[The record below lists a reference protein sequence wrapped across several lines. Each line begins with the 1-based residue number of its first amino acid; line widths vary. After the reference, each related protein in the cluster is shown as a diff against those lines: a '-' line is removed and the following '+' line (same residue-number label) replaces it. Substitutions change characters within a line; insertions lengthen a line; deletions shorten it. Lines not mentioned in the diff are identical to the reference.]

1 MTTIGIII
9 ADDHPI
15 IRDAVITIFRNKVKW
30 KILGEANNGIEL
42 LTLIKKTLPD
52 IAIVDLEMPKMDG
65 YETISKIS
73 ALYPT
78 IKTVA
83 FSGFL
88 NKINQQRAIKAGAD
102 ATISKTGTRVDLIT
116 ALEAVI
122 RSEKYH
128 SKEFPNFYTEPLET
142 KHTLL
147 TRREKQILSLIA
159 KGETSK
165 QISEFYNISHWTV
178 DKHRSN
184 IREKLGFKNL
194 AEMVRYAIE
203 LS

>member
-1 MTTIGIII
+1 MTTIGIAI

-122 RSEKYH
+122 QGEKHH